1 MVNVHTLQTY
11 LNDLLQNGRLD
22 GNGGLSPKTI
32 RNLYNMLHK
41 AMKQAVGNKLILSN
55 PADHVILPKIIKSSV
70 RTLNLQEQKQLIED
84 CKGER
89 WTIAVL
95 LSLGTGLRI
104 GELLALRHSDVL
116 ISDNIPYLNISKSL
130 QRVKDYCGE
139 TDGHSTVLHESSTKT
154 ENSVRQIPLSPT
166 LADALK
172 KPLHHMQAAN
182 ALISVVMSDLG

>member
-1 MVNVHTLQTY
+1 MIANLPLNMVDVHTLQTY

-55 PADHVILPKIIKSSV
+55 PADYVVLPKIIKPSV
-70 RTLNLQEQKQLIED
+70 RTIDLHEQKQLIET
-84 CKGER
+84 CRGER

-104 GELLALRHSDVL
+104 GELLALRHSDIL
-116 ISDNIPYLNISKSL
+116 ISDNISYLI
-130 QRVKDYCGE
+130 
-139 TDGHSTVLHESSTKT
+139 
-154 ENSVRQIPLSPT
+154 
-166 LADALK
+166 
-172 KPLHHMQAAN
+172 
-182 ALISVVMSDLG
+182 